1 MHPAAQR
8 AAPPKRRA
16 SYTTQEKLDAAN
28 ALEATKDVA
37 RVIKER
43 YPDLSASA
51 YESRRKLVLK
61 WLRNK
66 PKIEMQCSLKNGSS
80 KKKAWPAGVG
90 TKLHLEAEKELVVW
104 VNDLRKDGVPI
115 STKMLALQ
123 AQDLATEND
132 IESFSASWRWRRAFQ
147 ARHKLSMRARTRTGQ
162 KTPADLNEI
171 AAAFALKV
179 KATILDLGLSFF
191 EFHPTRTLSTKGPK
205 LVWVRCAGKTNERAS
220 MKLLGDSGGIKYR
233 PFIVFKANPSK
244 IPETEE
250 ENKRLRYGF
259 GKQIWR
265 DIGVVHRE
273 QQLEIYG
280 NLKGW

>member
-16 SYTTQEKLDAAN
+16 SYTTREKLDAAN

-90 TKLHLEAEKELVVW
+90 TKLHLEVEKELVVW

-162 KTPADLNEI
+162 KTSADLNEI

-179 KATILDLGLSFF
+179 KATILDLGVKKVYN
-191 EFHPTRTLSTKGPK
+191 TDQTG
-205 LVWVRCAGKTNERAS
+205 AGLNHKF
-220 MKLLGDSGGIKYR
+220 LY
-233 PFIVFKANPSK
+233 
-244 IPETEE
+244 
-250 ENKRLRYGF
+250 
-259 GKQIWR
+259 
-265 DIGVVHRE
+265 
-273 QQLEIYG
+273 
-280 NLKGW
+280 

>member
-16 SYTTQEKLDAAN
+16 SYTAREKLDAAN

-80 KKKAWPAGVG
+80 KKKARPAGVG
-90 TKLHLEAEKELVVW
+90 TKLPLEVEKELVVW

-115 STKMLALQ
+115 STKMLAMQ
-123 AQDLATEND
+123 AQELATEND

-147 ARHKLSMRARTRTGQ
+147 ARHKLSMRVWTRTGQ

-179 KATILDLGLSFF
+179 KAAMLDLVVKKVYNADQTGAGLNHNF
-191 EFHPTRTLSTKGPK
+191 L
-205 LVWVRCAGKTNERAS
+205 
-220 MKLLGDSGGIKYR
+220 Y
-233 PFIVFKANPSK
+233 
-244 IPETEE
+244 
-250 ENKRLRYGF
+250 
-259 GKQIWR
+259 
-265 DIGVVHRE
+265 
-273 QQLEIYG
+273 
-280 NLKGW
+280 